1 MDIAGE
7 PCSPVNDDPVV
18 KRPATLEDIEALA
31 GRIDCGSVFEL
42 EIIKKKFERMLNTP
56 SWIAFY
62 LLSDV
67 IKKIDR
73 ILFKKTNFPEKLFAE
88 ICCVISYLNNYY
100 AIDCGSGECLVKRKN
115 NHRNINNF
123 RSLSSLYI

>member
-7 PCSPVNDDPVV
+7 PCPPVNDDPRV
-18 KRPATLEDIEALA
+18 KGPAALEEIEKLA
-31 GRIDCGSVFEL
+31 ARIDCGSASEL

-62 LLSDV
+62 LISDV
-67 IKKIDR
+67 IKKLDR
-73 ILFKKTNFPEKLFAE
+73 ILYKKTNSPEKLFEE
-88 ICCVISYLNNYY
+88 IRVVVSYLNNYY
-100 AIDCGSGECLVKRKN
+100 TIDCGSGECLVKREN

-123 RSLSSLYI
+123 RSFSSLYI

>member
-7 PCSPVNDDPVV
+7 SSSPLNDNSAAKLPV
-18 KRPATLEDIEALA
+18 TLEEVERLA
-31 GRIDCGSVFEL
+31 FSINCGSVLEL

-62 LLSDV
+62 LISDV
-67 IKKIDR
+67 IKKLDR
-73 ILFKKTNFPEKLFAE
+73 ILYKKTNSPEKLFEE
-88 ICCVISYLNNYY
+88 IRVVVSYLNNYY
-100 AIDCGSGECLVKRKN
+100 TIDSGSGECLVKREN

-123 RSLSSLYI
+123 RSFSSLYI

>member
-7 PCSPVNDDPVV
+7 PCPPVNEEPGV
-18 KRPATLEDIEALA
+18 KRTATLEDIETLA
-31 GRIDCGSVFEL
+31 ARIDCGSAFEL
-42 EIIKKKFERMLNTP
+42 EIIKKNFERMLDTP

-62 LLSDV
+62 LISDV

-73 ILFKKTNFPEKLFAE
+73 ILYKKTNSPEKLFEE
-88 ICCVISYLNNYY
+88 IRIVVSYLNNYY
-100 AIDCGSGECLVKRKN
+100 AIDCGSGKCLVKREN
-115 NHRNINNF
+115 NHRNIINF